1 MVEMTTA
8 ETHTSMSTVTYSLDQ
23 IFTHAWI
30 ALPIMDFA
38 CGAFNRYY
46 YHDDSDMN
54 QTIISHVY
62 YTEMFGALVQSVSW
76 AAGIFWV
83 DPNAEL
89 LFRNSSKAHI
99 LFEMFM
105 IWQQFHAHNSS
116 DVYNDD
122 TTGWWPQTSVNIVV
136 AHGFGVPR

>member
-1 MVEMTTA
+1 
-8 ETHTSMSTVTYSLDQ
+8 
-23 IFTHAWI
+23 
-30 ALPIMDFA
+30 MDFA
-38 CGAFNRYY
+38 CGVFNRYH

-89 LFRNSSKAHI
+89 LFRNTSKAHI

-116 DVYNDD
+116 DVYNDA

-136 AHGFGVPR
+136 AHGVGVVLASASQRYI